1 MVGAGLCTR
10 ERGRRV
16 LVVLRGELDAA
27 GAAGAVAA
35 CPSGG
40 QRVIIDLA
48 APEFIG
54 CNTPCA
60 LLRGQNLARR
70 AGRAVPASPQEA
82 VLRVLGL
89 TLDRPVVR
97 PFRHRMMTA
106 DASPGCRGRAIM
118 RRQAWRSCRT
128 RAGLLVWLRVAGCA
142 DA

>member
-54 CNTPCA
+54 CDA
-60 LLRGQNLARR
+60 LGALMRGQKLARR
-70 AGRAVPASPQEA
+70 AGRAVLASPQEA

-97 PFRHRMMTA
+97 PFRT
-106 DASPGCRGRAIM
+106 G
-118 RRQAWRSCRT
+118 
-128 RAGLLVWLRVAGCA
+128 
-142 DA
+142 